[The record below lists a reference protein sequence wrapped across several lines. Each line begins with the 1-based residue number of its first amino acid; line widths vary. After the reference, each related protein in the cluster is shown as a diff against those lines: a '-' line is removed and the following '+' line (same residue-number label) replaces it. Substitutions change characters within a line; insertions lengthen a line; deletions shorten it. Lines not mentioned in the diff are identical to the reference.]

1 MIMSSKHLIDYIIN
15 DNNTKAADEFEN
27 LMADK
32 VGNLVDKRKVEIANN
47 LFNETEDV
55 TDDDNEIVEEDID
68 LLKDIVET
76 KKDQTYEF
84 EDGSSVEVD
93 VQTASLL
100 LIVYESLDGSNKKK
114 FEEKVYKSKK
124 SFLELVDFAQKK
136 IG

>member
-1 MIMSSKHLIDYIIN
+1 MSKELIDFIFN
-15 DNNTKAADEFEN
+15 DENTKAEDEFEN

-32 VGNLVDKRKVEIANN
+32 IGNLVDRRKIEVANTIYSDN
-47 LFNETEDV
+47 KSSDDSDNDEVIEEDV
-55 TDDDNEIVEEDID
+55 D
-68 LLKDIVET
+68 LLKNIVET
-76 KKDQTYEF
+76 KKDQVYEF
-84 EDGSSVEVD
+84 KDGSSVSVD

-100 LIVYESLDGSNKKK
+100 LIVYESLDSSNQKK